1 MDDVTEQYCGSC
13 GQKGL
18 DPQRCARCKS
28 VWYCDVKCQKKDW
41 KMHKSVCTAQG
52 SKGKGR
58 SVKKEIGE
66 SSGSVCYFCGKTG
79 TKLFKCGACQSV
91 RYCGSVCQNTD
102 WDNHIKDCSVVK
114 VYPENTYVDKPEE
127 IGMNS
132 LKIFIKE
139 NYLSGSVVTDF
150 EENASETYMGM
161 EMDMIV
167 KVQIML
173 DSSDV
178 MLKMFEPALL
188 LVYNESRE
196 YNVYL
201 RRSDKNK
208 DFIIDKIIKEGWSSR
223 IDAHPLQKKL
233 YFKVHLN
240 PDSSLDFYLNRT
252 YNIQH
257 W

>member
-28 VWYCDVKCQKKDW
+28 VWYCNVKCQKKDW

-52 SKGKGR
+52 NKGKGR
-58 SVKKEIGE
+58 STKKDAGE
-66 SSGSVCYFCGKTG
+66 SSGRACDLCGKTG

-102 WDNHIKDCSVVK
+102 WENHIFDCSVVK
-114 VYPENTYVDKPEE
+114 LYPEDQFEGFPEAAE
-127 IGMNS
+127 GYRTTLMNG
-132 LKIFIKE
+132 
-139 NYLSGSVVTDF
+139 NYLSGAITTTCERVTDKLI
-150 EENASETYMGM
+150 GK

-167 KVQIML
+167 KIQPSMETIDLTNFAIKPVELQ
-173 DSSDV
+173 
-178 MLKMFEPALL
+178 
-188 LVYNESRE
+188 VYNESRE
-196 YNVYL
+196 FHAFV
-201 RRSDKNK
+201 RGSDKNT
-208 DFIIDKIIKEGWSSR
+208 DFIIEKIFNEGWSSNVH
-223 IDAHPLQKKL
+223 AHPYLKKL
-233 YFKVHLN
+233 YFKAHLN
-240 PDSSLDFYLNRT
+240 PDFSLDVYLNRT